1 MIVGIAGRK
10 RSGKDTAAEAL
21 IEDGHARFSFATPI
35 KLMLRAF
42 LVYRKCPEDLIERM
56 LEGDLKEVPSP
67 YLNGKTPRHAMQ
79 TLGTEWGRS
88 LISPDIWV
96 DTMIEVANDTDQVVC
111 SDVRFPN
118 EVVRLQTAGGLV
130 VRIHRPNR
138 PVSEFDNHP
147 SETQI
152 DDLEVDIDV
161 ANGGT
166 IEDLQDLVRHL
177 VRSSR

>member
-1 MIVGIAGRK
+1 MIVGITGRK
-10 RSGKDTAAEAL
+10 RSGKDTAAEGLADHTRL
-21 IEDGHARFSFATPI
+21 SFAAPI
-35 KLMLRAF
+35 KLMIRAL

-79 TLGTEWGRS
+79 TLGTEWGRD
-88 LISPDIWV
+88 LISEDLWV
-96 DTMIEVANDTDQVVC
+96 DAMIEVANDHDLVVC

-118 EVVRLQTAGGLV
+118 EVTQLRAAGGV
-130 VRIHRPNR
+130 VIRIFRPDR
-138 PVSEFDNHP
+138 PVSDFDNHP

-152 DDLEVDIDV
+152 DELDVDFEITND
-161 ANGGT
+161 GT
-166 IEDLQDLVRHL
+166 VEDLHRL